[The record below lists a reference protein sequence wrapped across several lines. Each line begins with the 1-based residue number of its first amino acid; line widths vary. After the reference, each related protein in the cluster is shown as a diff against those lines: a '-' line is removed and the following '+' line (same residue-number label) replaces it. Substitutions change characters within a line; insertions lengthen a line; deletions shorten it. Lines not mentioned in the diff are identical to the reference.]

1 MAVDSRDKRMS
12 MVGFGN
18 PRPGVLP
25 NPDGT
30 VGTADRAMLLGLYS
44 GIALGAVAAIAGI
57 VLTGRARVLAL
68 VGAARS
74 FVLTGQDRGL

>member
-1 MAVDSRDKRMS
+1 MDKSLRILAGGWQDVAS
-12 MVGFGN
+12 SAFTRGHWTTSV
-18 PRPGVLP
+18 
-25 NPDGT
+25 
-30 VGTADRAMLLGLYS
+30 AA
-44 GIALGAVAAIAGI
+44 AAIAGI